1 MLQWSYFEEDVEQDV
16 QTYKSDLVVSPD
28 AAFAILWLKRGR
40 ELVLK
45 RTCIEDS
52 AIKEKVIC
60 QRCEDCRR

>member
-28 AAFAILWLKRGR
+28 AAFVILWLKRGR

-45 RTCIEDS
+45 TVKLKKKSYVRDVKTVED
-52 AIKEKVIC
+52 
-60 QRCEDCRR
+60 ED

>member
-45 RTCIEDS
+45 TVKLKKKSSVKDVKTVED
-52 AIKEKVIC
+52 
-60 QRCEDCRR
+60 ED